1 MTGLTDV
8 RGPLLRRFTTSTVPT
23 LSPIGQQRRQAMG
36 DSGQTVSVHQRKF
49 LIVCEHDRVRR
60 PWI

>member
-36 DSGQTVSVHQRKF
+36 DVQPPVSVHFRIFQEETGGSGQQ
-49 LIVCEHDRVRR
+49 CTAN
-60 PWI
+60 